1 MLEDTKSG
9 VPCFYI
15 YFQELAQEC
24 NIEAMP
30 TFLLYKGGSK
40 VNIVVKVDNIQHFYY
55 IKEGV
60 NVNIVVKVD
69 NIQHFYIR

>member
-1 MLEDTKSG
+1 
-9 VPCFYI
+9 
-15 YFQELAQEC
+15 
-24 NIEAMP
+24 MP

-40 VNIVVKVDNIQHFYY
+40 VNIVVKVDNIQQFYY

-69 NIQHFYIR
+69 NFQHF